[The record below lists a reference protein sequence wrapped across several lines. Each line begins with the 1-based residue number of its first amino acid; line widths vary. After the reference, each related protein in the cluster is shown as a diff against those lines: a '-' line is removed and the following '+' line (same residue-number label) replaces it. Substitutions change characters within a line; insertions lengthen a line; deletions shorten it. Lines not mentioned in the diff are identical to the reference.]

1 MRDWLKFF
9 GFKKPSL
16 PVSAASP
23 NGAPDMEDA
32 SFDVRIVSGA
42 KAWTTL
48 QELRK
53 QPGVVP
59 VVFGDRN
66 DYDNVTTVMG
76 MGDASFED
84 YVRSGASL
92 DIDQWVASRVEEDP
106 EYYSTDGAEL
116 AAGNAQQPGLL
127 TVVYDVMSGQP
138 KAEVFIGLVPV
149 QEPWQVPAYLKI
161 GGWNECPEADI
172 HVAFFKRWYEQF
184 GAVVTSIS
192 SDVIEFTVE
201 RPPQTMEEARRL
213 AHEQFI
219 YCADI
224 VHQGVQTESNLAQAL
239 LGSGNWFFWWD

>member
-1 MRDWLKFF
+1 V
-9 GFKKPSL
+9 G
-16 PVSAASP
+16 AALS
-23 NGAPDMEDA
+23 NGAPDVGA
-32 SFDVRIVSGA
+32 GLFDVRIVNGA

-53 QPGVVP
+53 QPGAVP
-59 VVFGDRN
+59 VVLGDRG
-66 DYDNVTTVMG
+66 DYDNITTMMG
-76 MGDASFED
+76 MGDVPFED
-84 YVRSGASL
+84 YLRSGAAL
-92 DIDQWVASRVEEDP
+92 DIDQWLANRVEEEP
-106 EYYSTDGAEL
+106 EYYTADGPESAV
-116 AAGNAQQPGLL
+116 GNAQQPGLL
-127 TVVYDVMSGQP
+127 TVVYDVQSGKP

-161 GGWNECPEADI
+161 GGWNECPEAEV

-192 SDVIEFTVE
+192 ADVIEFTVE

-213 AHEQFI
+213 AREQFI

-224 VHQGVQTESNLAQAL
+224 VHQGVQTESNLAHAL

>member
-1 MRDWLKFF
+1 MRNWLKLF
-9 GFKKPSL
+9 GFRKPTAPVGPASL
-16 PVSAASP
+16 NGVSDVRT
-23 NGAPDMEDA
+23 G

-42 KAWTTL
+42 QAWTTL

-53 QPGVVP
+53 QADLVP

-76 MGDASFED
+76 MVDTSFED
-84 YVRSGASL
+84 CVSSGAAL
-92 DIDQWVASRVEEDP
+92 DVDQWIKHRVEEQPD
-106 EYYSTDGAEL
+106 YYIAEGPEL

-127 TVVYDVMSGQP
+127 TVAYDVLSGQM

-161 GGWNECPEADI
+161 GGWNDCPDAEV

-213 AHEQFI
+213 AHEQFV

-224 VHQGVQTESNLAQAL
+224 VHQGVQTEGNLAQVL
-239 LGSGNWFFWWD
+239 LGNKNWFFWWD

>member
-9 GFKKPSL
+9 GLRKPSL

-23 NGAPDMEDA
+23 NGTSDMGDG

-92 DIDQWVASRVEEDP
+92 DIDQWVASRVEEEPD
-106 EYYSTDGAEL
+106 YYSTDGAEL

-127 TVVYDVMSGQP
+127 TVAYDVLSGQP

-161 GGWNECPEADI
+161 GGWNECPGADI
-172 HVAFFKRWYEQF
+172 HVAFFKR
-184 GAVVTSIS
+184 
-192 SDVIEFTVE
+192 
-201 RPPQTMEEARRL
+201 
-213 AHEQFI
+213 
-219 YCADI
+219 
-224 VHQGVQTESNLAQAL
+224 
-239 LGSGNWFFWWD
+239 